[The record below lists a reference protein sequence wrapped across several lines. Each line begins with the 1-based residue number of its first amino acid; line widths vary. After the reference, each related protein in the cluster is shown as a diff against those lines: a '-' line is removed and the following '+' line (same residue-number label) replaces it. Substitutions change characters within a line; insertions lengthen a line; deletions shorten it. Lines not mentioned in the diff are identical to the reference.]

1 MAQFSFHEYMIS
13 YFVNTTPMACCS
25 SNGERRC
32 LVEAKKVQMAGLG
45 KRETLTGQL
54 VKAVADRIT
63 SGHYKRGER
72 LPTEQDMIAEFN
84 VSRTVVREAI
94 ANLKAKGLVHT
105 QQGIGAFVLKDIP
118 AVAFRIEEDNLELVE
133 EIVGVMELRISIE
146 LEAAALAAVRR
157 DEEDLARIKN
167 ALDLMNEAIERDESS
182 IHADLEFHRAIAIA
196 TKNRHFLSMF
206 NYLGEVLIPRARLQT
221 HRINGLPQREYL
233 ERINREHDQIYQ
245 AIRAQDVEGAR
256 AAMRLHLGSSRDRL
270 RNSALH
276 ADQRQA

>member
-1 MAQFSFHEYMIS
+1 MSGI
-13 YFVNTTPMACCS
+13 
-25 SNGERRC
+25 
-32 LVEAKKVQMAGLG
+32 G

-72 LPTEQDMIAEFN
+72 LPTEQEMIAEFN

-105 QQGIGAFVLKDIP
+105 QQGIGAFVLKDLQTAP
-118 AVAFRIEEDNLELVE
+118 FRIEEDNLELVE
-133 EIVGVMELRISIE
+133 EIISVMELRISIE

-157 DEEDLARIKN
+157 DETELAGINN
-167 ALDLMNEAIERDESS
+167 ALDMMKAAIEQGESS
-182 IHADLEFHRAIAIA
+182 VQADLEFHRAIAIA

-206 NYLGEVLIPRARLQT
+206 NYLGEMLIPRTRLQT
-221 HRINGLPQREYL
+221 HKINGLPQREYL
-233 ERINREHDQIYQ
+233 ERVNREHDQIYQ
-245 AIRAQDVEGAR
+245 SIKAQDVEGAR

-270 RNSALH
+270 RTNAPAASKKTA
-276 ADQRQA
+276 

>member
-1 MAQFSFHEYMIS
+1 MSGI
-13 YFVNTTPMACCS
+13 
-25 SNGERRC
+25 
-32 LVEAKKVQMAGLG
+32 G

-72 LPTEQDMIAEFN
+72 LPTEQEMIAEFN

-105 QQGIGAFVLKDIP
+105 QQGIGAFVLKDLQTAP
-118 AVAFRIEEDNLELVE
+118 FRIEEDNLELVE
-133 EIVGVMELRISIE
+133 EIISVMELRISIE

-157 DEEDLARIKN
+157 DEAELAGIKN
-167 ALDLMNEAIERDESS
+167 ALDMMKAAIEQGESS
-182 IHADLEFHRAIAIA
+182 VQADLEFHRAIAIA

-206 NYLGEVLIPRARLQT
+206 NYLGEMLIPRTRLQT
-221 HRINGLPQREYL
+221 HKINGLPQREYL
-233 ERINREHDQIYQ
+233 ERVNREHDQIYQ
-245 AIRAQDVEGAR
+245 SIKAQDVEGAR

-270 RNSALH
+270 RTNAPPTSKKTA
-276 ADQRQA
+276 

>member
-1 MAQFSFHEYMIS
+1 MAQFSFNEYMIS

-25 SNGERRC
+25 RNGERRC
-32 LVEAKKVQMAGLG
+32 LVEAKKVHMAGLG

-157 DEEDLARIKN
+157 DEILR
-167 ALDLMNEAIERDESS
+167 ES
-182 IHADLEFHRAIAIA
+182 
-196 TKNRHFLSMF
+196 K
-206 NYLGEVLIPRARLQT
+206 
-221 HRINGLPQREYL
+221 
-233 ERINREHDQIYQ
+233 
-245 AIRAQDVEGAR
+245 
-256 AAMRLHLGSSRDRL
+256 MRST
-270 RNSALH
+270 
-276 ADQRQA
+276 

>member
-1 MAQFSFHEYMIS
+1 M
-13 YFVNTTPMACCS
+13 S
-25 SNGERRC
+25 SI
-32 LVEAKKVQMAGLG
+32 G

-63 SGHYKRGER
+63 SGQYKRGER
-72 LPTEQDMIAEFN
+72 LPTEQDMIGEFN

-118 AVAFRIEEDNLELVE
+118 SAPFRIEEDNLEIIE
-133 EIVGVMELRISIE
+133 EILSVMELQISIE

-157 DEEDLARIKN
+157 DESELAKIKH
-167 ALDLMNEAIERDESS
+167 ALDMMNEAIERGENS
-182 IHADLEFHRAIAIA
+182 IQADLEFHRAIAAA

-206 NYLGEVLIPRARLQT
+206 NYLGEVLIPRTRLQT
-221 HRINGLPQREYL
+221 HKIGGLPQREYL
-233 ERINREHDQIYQ
+233 ERVNREHNQIYQ
-245 AIRAQDVEGAR
+245 SIKMQDVEGAR

-270 RNSALH
+270 RNNTP
-276 ADQRQA
+276 QANNNSD

>member
-1 MAQFSFHEYMIS
+1 MSGI
-13 YFVNTTPMACCS
+13 
-25 SNGERRC
+25 
-32 LVEAKKVQMAGLG
+32 G

-72 LPTEQDMIAEFN
+72 LPTEQEMIAEFN

-105 QQGIGAFVLKDIP
+105 QQGIGAFVLKDLQTAP
-118 AVAFRIEEDNLELVE
+118 FRIEEDNLELVE
-133 EIVGVMELRISIE
+133 EIISVMELRISIE

-157 DEEDLARIKN
+157 DEAELAGIKN
-167 ALDLMNEAIERDESS
+167 ALDMMKVAIEQGESS
-182 IHADLEFHRAIAIA
+182 VQADLEFHRAIAIA

-206 NYLGEVLIPRARLQT
+206 NYLGEMLIPRTRLQT
-221 HRINGLPQREYL
+221 HKINGLPQREYL
-233 ERINREHDQIYQ
+233 ERVNREHDQIYQ
-245 AIRAQDVEGAR
+245 SIKAQDVEGAR

-270 RNSALH
+270 RTNAPPMSKKRA
-276 ADQRQA
+276 